1 MSEQLQINEK
11 IRQQII
17 KNTALHLAS
26 LLDSDMNGLGCIA
39 AIRAFAKG
47 VEECNLQDCEPA
59 HPAASPTKRV
69 RAAAYV
75 TPSGD
80 WAVLGSPDGEKP
92 YSDKDMVVE
101 LFTFYP
107 SGEDDIKFY
116 MVDIDLPLPVH
127 NPSEVIQAAKVEE
140 VAE

>member
-1 MSEQLQINEK
+1 MSDQLQIKEK
-11 IRQQII
+11 VRQQII

-26 LLDSDMNGLGCIA
+26 LLDSDMNGIGCIT

-47 VEECNLQDCEPA
+47 IEECNLQDCEPA
-59 HPAASPTKRV
+59 HPPVSPTKRV
-69 RAAAYV
+69 RAAAYI

-80 WAVLGSPDGEKP
+80 WAVLGFPDGEKLS
-92 YSDKDMVVE
+92 SDKDMVEE
-101 LFTFYP
+101 LFVFSP
-107 SGEDDIKFY
+107 SEDDDTKVC

-127 NPSEVIQAAKVEE
+127 NPSEVIQAVGVEE

>member
-26 LLDSDMNGLGCIA
+26 LLYSDMNGLGCIA

-47 VEECNLQDCEPA
+47 IEECNLQDCEPA
-59 HPAASPTKRV
+59 HPPASPTKRV

-75 TPSGD
+75 TPSGN
-80 WAVLGSPDGEKP
+80 WAVLGYPDGGKP
-92 YSDKDMVVE
+92 YTDKGMING
-101 LFTFYP
+101 LFGYCP
-107 SGEDDIKFY
+107 PGEDCTRVC

-127 NPSEVIQAAKVEE
+127 SPSEVIQAAKVEE